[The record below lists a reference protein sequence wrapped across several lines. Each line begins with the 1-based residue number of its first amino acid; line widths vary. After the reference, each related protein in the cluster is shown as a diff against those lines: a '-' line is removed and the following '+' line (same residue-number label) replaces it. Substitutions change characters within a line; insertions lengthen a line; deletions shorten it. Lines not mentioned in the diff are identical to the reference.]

1 MAAVNNIHDNT
12 VSSAFAEANQTL
24 YGYNYPTTPYTS
36 LTPYQPQCPHPTP
49 ANPPPPFTL
58 PPPSPQNNIL
68 DRIDER
74 LNSFMIGV
82 NQKLAKL
89 DILDELNQRL
99 SKIEKHCETVDKDIS
114 EIKHELQQQ
123 GGRTDTCLKQNSEL
137 YSRVEGIE
145 NENRWLKDE
154 NWKLRE
160 KGIESQT
167 RSMRENLIIKGIPHV
182 DNYREPENTEEKVK
196 RFISE
201 VLEIKDDIK
210 FHVVHRLKP
219 RPDKKPR
226 NIIAKFERRKD
237 RNNVLEQARKKLKEN
252 NQFVVHEQYPMEVI
266 ERRKQLIPIM
276 LDARSKN
283 HTATLRDDK
292 LYIDGR
298 RYFPPPTHT
307 PPVNQHHVAHV
318 Q

>member
-1 MAAVNNIHDNT
+1 M
-12 VSSAFAEANQTL
+12 
-24 YGYNYPTTPYTS
+24 
-36 LTPYQPQCPHPTP
+36 
-49 ANPPPPFTL
+49 
-58 PPPSPQNNIL
+58 
-68 DRIDER
+68 ID
-74 LNSFMIGV
+74 V

-99 SKIEKHCETVDKDIS
+99 SKIEKQCKIVDKDIS
-114 EIKHELQQQ
+114 EIKHQLQQQ
-123 GGRTDTCLKQNSEL
+123 GGTTDMCRKQNSEL
-137 YSRVEGIE
+137 YSRVEGNE
-145 NENRWLKDE
+145 NENRWFKDE

-167 RSMRENLIIKGIPHV
+167 RSMREILIIKGIPDVEH
-182 DNYREPENTEEKVK
+182 YRELENTEEKVK
-196 RFISE
+196 SFISE

-210 FHVVHRLKP
+210 FHVAHRLKP

-237 RNNVLEQARKKLKEN
+237 RKKLKEN

-266 ERRKQLIPIM
+266 ERQKQLIPIM

-292 LYIDGR
+292 LYIDSR
-298 RYFPPPTHT
+298 RYFPPSSIFMISIYFSMGKKLFCTFVDSKSAFDT
-307 PPVNQHHVAHV
+307 V
-318 Q
+318 